1 MMEGH
6 GAIYGFVLQ
15 IDGWIVLGPL
25 APCNK

>member
-1 MMEGH
+1 MEGH

-15 IDGWIVLGPL
+15 ADGWIVLGPL